1 MMVSLG
7 VMGCKEELGFEAAG
21 IITRIGKGVQGLQ
34 KGDRVI
40 VLDLGTLC
48 ERKVTSQ
55 RKCVPIPPDLSL
67 QDAATMSAVFLTAIY
82 ALIDVGQLEE
92 GQVKPLPRI
101 CRYTFVGIR

>member
-55 RKCVPIPPDLSL
+55 RKCVPIPPDLPL

-101 CRYTFVGIR
+101 CRYTYVGIR